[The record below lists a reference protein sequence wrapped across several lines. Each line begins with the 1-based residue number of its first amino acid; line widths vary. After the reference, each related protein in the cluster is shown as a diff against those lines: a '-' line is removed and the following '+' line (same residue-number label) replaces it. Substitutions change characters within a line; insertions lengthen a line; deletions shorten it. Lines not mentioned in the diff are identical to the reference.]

1 MGIWPFKNRPKEN
14 IAEIFAGFTDCHS
27 HILPGVDDGVQTMEE
42 SLRILQKYE
51 AWGVHAVWCMPHIM
65 EDYPN
70 ETAALR
76 ERFAQLQEAYAA
88 DFAARAN
95 STEAGPGAGVI
106 STEAD
111 RPSGDISP
119 VTLYLAAENMMDSLF
134 EERLAAGDVLP
145 FGSKGDH
152 LLVETSYFNPPLDL
166 YGILD
171 RVRAAGYFPILAHPE
186 RYVYMEKKDYERLK
200 AMGVKFQMN
209 LFSQTGAY
217 GRTASKKAFEFM
229 DKHWYNMCGTDIH
242 RIAMIENKWG
252 ELRLPMF

>member
-1 MGIWPFKNRPKEN
+1 MGIWPFKKRPKEN

-51 AWGVHAVWCMPHIM
+51 AWGVHAVWCTPHIM

-76 ERFAQLQEAYAA
+76 ERFAQLPEAYKA
-88 DFAARAN
+88 DREARAQAPE
-95 STEAGPGAGVI
+95 TAEATTAA
-106 STEAD
+106 E
-111 RPSGDISP
+111 P